1 MRGKMKYIISLFAIV
16 ITMYAQASSAMITQA
31 QADTTNARLLRI
43 EVETDTASARL
54 LRALSNDTTALANQ
68 DTTNARLS
76 RLLNNTEL
84 NSTGGQGTQ
93 SVTTSA
99 AALPSQASKVVWLEN
114 QNTSGN
120 IYYGFSS
127 GVTTSNGRLLS
138 PMTAVKIETDNLS
151 DIYVIANS
159 SLTIRYS
166 YQN

>member
-1 MRGKMKYIISLFAIV
+1 MKYILGLFILV
-16 ITMYAQASSAMITQA
+16 ITMYAQASSAMSTQA

-99 AALPSQASKVVWLEN
+99 AALPSQASKVVWLQN

-120 IYYGFSS
+120 IYWGFSN
-127 GVTTSNGRLLS
+127 GVTTSNGMLLS
-138 PMTAVKIETDNLS
+138 PNMGVLIETDNLS
-151 DIYVIANS
+151 DIYVIAS
-159 SLTIRYS
+159 STLTIRYV